1 MKVVVKIK
9 LKEILTE
16 RNMTQSELAKLS
28 NLSETVISIFA
39 RGQGN
44 SINKKYLSKIASAL
58 NIEDIR
64 ELLELEAI

>member
-44 SINKKYLSKIASAL
+44 SINKEYLSKIASAL

>member
-1 MKVVVKIK
+1 MRVVVKIK

-44 SINKKYLSKIASAL
+44 SINKEYLSKIASAL
-58 NIEDIR
+58 NIKDIG
-64 ELLELEAI
+64 ELLELEVI

>member
-1 MKVVVKIK
+1 MRVVVKIK

-44 SINKKYLSKIASAL
+44 SINKEYLSKIASAL
-58 NIEDIR
+58 NIKDIG
-64 ELLELEAI
+64 ELLELEII

>member
-1 MKVVVKIK
+1 MRVAVKIK

-28 NLSETVISIFA
+28 NLSETVISIFV
-39 RGQGN
+39 RGKGN
-44 SINKKYLSKIASAL
+44 SINKEYLSKIASAL

>member
-1 MKVVVKIK
+1 MRVVVKIK

-16 RNMTQSELAKLS
+16 RNMTQSELATLS

-44 SINKKYLSKIASAL
+44 SINKEYLSKIASAL
-58 NIEDIR
+58 NIKDIG
-64 ELLELEAI
+64 ELLELEVI

>member
-9 LKEILTE
+9 LKAILTE

-44 SINKKYLSKIASAL
+44 SINKEYLSKIASAL

>member
-1 MKVVVKIK
+1 MRVVVKIK

-28 NLSETVISIFA
+28 NLSEAVISIFA

-44 SINKKYLSKIASAL
+44 SINKEYLSKIASAL
-58 NIEDIR
+58 NIKDIG
-64 ELLELEAI
+64 ELLELEII

>member
-16 RNMTQSELAKLS
+16 RNMTQSELAKLA

-44 SINKKYLSKIASAL
+44 SINKEYLSKIASAL

>member
-28 NLSETVISIFA
+28 NLSEAVISIFA

-44 SINKKYLSKIASAL
+44 SINKEYLSKIASAL
-58 NIEDIR
+58 NIKDIG
-64 ELLELEAI
+64 ELLELEII

>member
-28 NLSETVISIFA
+28 NLSETVISIFT

-44 SINKKYLSKIASAL
+44 SINKEYLSKIASAL

>member
-44 SINKKYLSKIASAL
+44 SINKEYLSKIASAL
-58 NIEDIR
+58 NIKDIR

>member
-44 SINKKYLSKIASAL
+44 SINKEYLSKIASAL

-64 ELLELEAI
+64 KLLELEAI

>member
-44 SINKKYLSKIASAL
+44 SINKEYLSKIASAL
-58 NIEDIR
+58 NIEDIG

>member
-44 SINKKYLSKIASAL
+44 SINKEYLSKIASAL
-58 NIEDIR
+58 NIKDIG